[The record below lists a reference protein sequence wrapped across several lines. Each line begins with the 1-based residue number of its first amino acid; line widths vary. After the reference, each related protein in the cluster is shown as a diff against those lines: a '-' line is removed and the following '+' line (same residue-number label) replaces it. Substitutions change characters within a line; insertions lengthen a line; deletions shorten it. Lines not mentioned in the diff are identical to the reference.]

1 MKKTIA
7 LLMSCLVLVGL
18 FSACGA
24 QDSGETTVDLEA
36 FYEQVTGEHEL
47 AAMEDLDSA
56 LLENNY
62 PGLTGYTFQ
71 QCVAKASMISAVVSE
86 LVMVEC
92 SSTDDAAAV
101 AQILQNRIDTQVDG
115 GAWYPASIE
124 QWKQAQV
131 VTNGS
136 YVALIACSDQSA
148 SIAEAFLAQF

>member
-71 QCVAKASMISAVVSE
+71 QCV
-86 LVMVEC
+86 VMVEC
-92 SSTDDAAAV
+92 SSADDAAAV
-101 AQILQNRIDTQVDG
+101 AKILQDRIDTQVDG